1 EPYSAAL
8 YHLMPRKVAPDLSH
22 LTLSPMPGLLV
33 SIAVTEG
40 AEVKAGDELAV
51 IEAMKMENV
60 IRAERDGIVLC
71 VHAEPGAALEVDQ
84 QIVEF
89 LRESSA

>member
-1 EPYSAAL
+1 
-8 YHLMPRKVAPDLSH
+8 
-22 LTLSPMPGLLV
+22 
-33 SIAVTEG
+33 
-40 AEVKAGDELAV
+40 V